1 MAMPNDTPNHR
12 PPKYGK
18 SMKRKQ
24 IHLPEE
30 MIKYAREKGDGTL
43 AEGVRQCIKESMDV
57 KKE

>member
-1 MAMPNDTPNHR
+1 
-12 PPKYGK
+12 
-18 SMKRKQ
+18 MKRKQ